1 MQRTLRLARHSTTII
16 IVGATS
22 MGFIS
27 GKLLLFNGS
36 AMNVRPWGIL
46 AIATSSFAST
56 GRQAIKLGGVFGFV
70 VSFSFLCF
78 NNTGTK
84 TMSAAVMVAL
94 LAAVAALFGLLCG
107 ALLTWL
113 GWKARELYRV
123 YAKNHRY

>member
-1 MQRTLRLARHSTTII
+1 MRLFRSRILL
-16 IVGATS
+16 VGACAVI

-36 AMNVRPWGIL
+36 AMNVLPWGVLAFATSIL
-46 AIATSSFAST
+46 APTR
-56 GRQAIKLGGVFGFV
+56 RQALKLGGIFGFI

-84 TMSAAVMVAL
+84 TLSAAAVVAL

-107 ALLTWL
+107 MLLSWF
-113 GWKARELYRV
+113 
-123 YAKNHRY
+123 